1 MTSARDEMDRYI
13 NSHSWQEEFR
23 SLIDKGLSNREI
35 AERLNLSR
43 DGEIKMSSAVA
54 QARRWRNA
62 VRGSARQQ
70 RDAKTGPKDRS
81 VVNALKRHTV
91 ASRGGKRGLVG
102 WQASVKS
109 KTDKRGQGN
118 RGQELAPFVFP
129 QAAAD
134 AILRGDMD
142 AAGQAFADGLVHQ
155 YGAKGLEIAEF
166 SRLDMK
172 F

>member
-1 MTSARDEMDRYI
+1 MDKYVD
-13 NSHSWQEEFR
+13 SHSWQDGYR
-23 SLIDKGLSNREI
+23 ALIDEGLTNREI

-43 DGEIKMSSAVA
+43 GGTIKMASAVA

-62 VRGSARQQ
+62 VTGSARQQ
-70 RDAKTGPKDRS
+70 RGGKSGPKDRA
-81 VVNALKRHTV
+81 VVDELKRRAA
-91 ASRGGKRGLVG
+91 ASRGGRRGLVG
-102 WQASVKS
+102 WQAAVRS

-134 AILRGDMD
+134 AIARGDMD
-142 AAGQAFADGLVHQ
+142 AAGAAFEAGLIAQYGADGL
-155 YGAKGLEIAEF
+155 EITDF
-166 SRLDMK
+166 GRLDME